1 MAIDYGAM
9 QALTLALNGTS
20 DARRARKQ
28 DEAQMRQEM
37 MQQEQLDFQNAKM
50 IGAER
55 DALTK
60 LEKDYMTQVNN
71 IPHMRDYMTNYFDEK
86 KMEFK
91 SMLKTFNGRYSSAMS
106 SGKVLDFRDGIVSGL
121 TNSEKYQNGVTSAK
135 QLALLDQR
143 SQNKDTSDLIS
154 QVDLDNRR
162 KYLAGETDGFKLS
175 GLRAKYDAVDVAN
188 YYEGENINFDE
199 IFNSQYLNIVHNYAL
214 EKQDPQ
220 LKKLEEEASV
230 KFPGDSYGKEKLLKS
245 FAQKDMGM
253 KGAYNPNAT
262 GTKEKGPVEMES
274 EIRARLQSVYKGRT
288 SASKGL
294 HKSAQSAGFKA
305 FGVSPGGPD
314 QVGKVKI
321 EGYRIF
327 TDATDAP
334 RKAIE
339 TLLGNKMKN
348 NSDGTY
354 NFSHAKG
361 MYDSNGVYIKGYEV
375 KEDYEDMK
383 YDGAYLVNK
392 AIFMVDG
399 EEVHHI
405 IGDSTDKDL
414 MDSLKKLYKGEPT
427 FVSTMVGVYQNDNT
441 FSKDD
446 QIMMELNPGSVSL
459 ERIIENTGQEAN
471 IQKSSKSSIEL
482 EKSLEKKTAE
492 NQAYLERIR
501 KYQQKEGNAFY
512 KDTEFDMDGVEN
524 ILNKVYNNT
533 DFDNESKGIIYSL
546 ASSAAKN
553 AGGDFR
559 INSQKYLDAMNNL
572 LSDRSPKGKEFQ
584 KAIATKNPET
594 IFETM
599 NKMFEGL
606 GDKGEILKLAEIWN
620 TYN

>member
-28 DEAQMRQEM
+28 EEAQMRQEM

-154 QVDLDNRR
+154 QVDLENRR
-162 KYLAGETDGFKLS
+162 KYLAGETDNFKLS
-175 GLRAKYDAVDVAN
+175 GLRAKYDAVDTAN
-188 YYEGENINFDE
+188 YYEGQSIDFDE
-199 IFNSQYLNIVHNYAL
+199 VFNSQYLNVVHNYAL
-214 EKQDPQ
+214 ERQDPQ
-220 LKKLEEEASV
+220 LKKLEAEASV
-230 KFPGDSYGKEKLLKS
+230 KFPGDPYGKEKLLKS
-245 FAQKDMGM
+245 FAKTDMGM
-253 KGAYNPNAT
+253 KGAYNPNAV
-262 GTKEKGPVEMES
+262 GTKEMGPVEMEA
-274 EIRARLQSVYKGRT
+274 EIRASMQKSYTGRT
-288 SASKGL
+288 RASKAL
-294 HKSAQSAGFKA
+294 KKVSQNSGFQA
-305 FGVSPGGPD
+305 FGVRPEGPD

-334 RKAIE
+334 QKAIE
-339 TLLGNKMKN
+339 KLLGTKIKN

-354 NFSHAKG
+354 DMTHSKS
-361 MYDSNGVYIKGYEV
+361 MYDQDGVYIDGYEA
-375 KEDYEDMK
+375 KKDYEDMK

-392 AIFMVDG
+392 AIFNVDG

-414 MDSLKKLYKGEPT
+414 MASLKEFYKGDPL
-427 FVSTMVGVYQNDNT
+427 FVSTMVGVYQNDD
-441 FSKDD
+441 DD
-446 QIMMELNPGSVSL
+446 QVMIELNPGSVSL
-459 ERIIENTGQEAN
+459 ERIIENTGQEGN

-492 NQAYLERIR
+492 NEAYLNQIR

-512 KDTEFDMDGVEN
+512 KDTDFDMDGVDY
-524 ILNKVYNNT
+524 ILGEVYKNT
-533 DFDNESKGIIYSL
+533 DFDNNSKGIIYSL
-546 ASSAAKN
+546 ASSAAKKQ
-553 AGGDFR
+553 GGDFR
-559 INSQKYLDAMNNL
+559 VTSQKYLDSMNNL
-572 LSDRSPKGKEFQ
+572 LKDRSPIGKEFQ
-584 KAIATKNPET
+584 KAIATNNPET
-594 IFETM
+594 IFDVM
-599 NKMFEGL
+599 NKMFDGL
-606 GDKGEILKLAEIWN
+606 GDKGEILKLAEIWD

>member
-28 DEAQMRQEM
+28 EEAQMRQEM

-106 SGKVLDFRDGIVSGL
+106 SGKVLDFRDSIVSGL

-154 QVDLDNRR
+154 QVDLENRR
-162 KYLAGETDGFKLS
+162 KYLAGETDNFKLS
-175 GLRAKYDAVDVAN
+175 GLRAKYDAVDTAN
-188 YYEGENINFDE
+188 YYEGQSIDFDE
-199 IFNSQYLNIVHNYAL
+199 VFNSQYLNVVHNYAL
-214 EKQDPQ
+214 ERQDPQ
-220 LKKLEEEASV
+220 LKKLEAEASV
-230 KFPGDSYGKEKLLKS
+230 KFPGDPYGKEKLLKS
-245 FAQKDMGM
+245 FAKTDMGM
-253 KGAYNPNAT
+253 KGAYNPNAV
-262 GTKEKGPVEMES
+262 GTKEMGPVEMEA
-274 EIRARLQSVYKGRT
+274 EIRASMQKSYTGRT
-288 SASKGL
+288 RASKAL
-294 HKSAQSAGFKA
+294 KKVSQNSGFQA
-305 FGVSPGGPD
+305 FGVRPEGPD

-334 RKAIE
+334 QKAIE
-339 TLLGNKMKN
+339 KLLGTKIKN

-354 NFSHAKG
+354 DMTHSKS
-361 MYDSNGVYIKGYEV
+361 MYDQDGVYIDGYEA
-375 KEDYEDMK
+375 KKDYEDMK

-392 AIFMVDG
+392 AIFNVDG

-414 MDSLKKLYKGEPT
+414 MASLKEFYKGDPL
-427 FVSTMVGVYQNDNT
+427 FVSTMVGVYQNDD
-441 FSKDD
+441 DD
-446 QIMMELNPGSVSL
+446 QVMIELNPGSVSL

-492 NQAYLERIR
+492 NEAYLNQIR

-512 KDTEFDMDGVEN
+512 KDTDFDMDGVDY
-524 ILNKVYNNT
+524 ILGEVYKNT
-533 DFDNESKGIIYSL
+533 DFDNNSKGIIYSL
-546 ASSAAKN
+546 ASSAAKKQ
-553 AGGDFR
+553 GGDFR
-559 INSQKYLDAMNNL
+559 VTSQKYLDSMNNL
-572 LSDRSPKGKEFQ
+572 LKDRSPIGKEFQ
-584 KAIATKNPET
+584 KAIATNNPET
-594 IFETM
+594 IFDVM
-599 NKMFEGL
+599 NKMFDGL
-606 GDKGEILKLAEIWN
+606 GDKGEILKLAEIWD

>member
-20 DARRARKQ
+20 EARRARRQ
-28 DEAQMRQEM
+28 EEAQMRQEI

-55 DALTK
+55 DALAK
-60 LEKDYMTQVNN
+60 LEKEYMTQVNN

-91 SMLKTFNGRYSSAMS
+91 SILKTFNGRYSSAMS
-106 SGKVLDFRDGIVSGL
+106 SGKVLDLRDSIVSGL

-154 QVDLDNRR
+154 QVDLENRR
-162 KYLAGETDGFKLS
+162 KYLAGETDSFKLS
-175 GLRAKYDAVDVAN
+175 GLRARYDAVDTAN
-188 YYEGENINFDE
+188 YYEGQSIDFDE
-199 IFNSQYLNIVHNYAL
+199 VFNSQYLNIVHNYAL

-220 LKKLEEEASV
+220 LKKLEAEASV
-230 KFPGDSYGKEKLLKS
+230 KFPGDPYGKEKLLKS
-245 FAQKDMGM
+245 FAKTDMGM
-253 KGAYNPNAT
+253 KGAYNPDAV
-262 GTKEKGPVEMES
+262 GTKEMGPVEMEA
-274 EIRARLQSVYKGRT
+274 EIRAGMQKSYKGRT
-288 SASKGL
+288 SASKAL
-294 HKSAQSAGFKA
+294 KKVSQNSGFQA
-305 FGVSPGGPD
+305 FGVRPEGPD

-334 RKAIE
+334 QKAIE
-339 TLLGNKMKN
+339 KLLGTKIKN

-354 NFSHAKG
+354 DMTHSKS
-361 MYDSNGVYIKGYEV
+361 MYDQDGVYIDGYEA
-375 KEDYEDMK
+375 KEDYEDMR

-392 AIFMVDG
+392 AIFNVDG

-414 MDSLKKLYKGEPT
+414 MASLKEFYKGDPL
-427 FVSTMVGVYQNDNT
+427 FVSTMVGVYQNDD
-441 FSKDD
+441 DD
-446 QIMMELNPGSVSL
+446 QVMIELNPGSVSL

-492 NQAYLERIR
+492 NEAYLNQIR

-512 KDTEFDMDGVEN
+512 KDTDFDMDGVDY
-524 ILNKVYNNT
+524 ILGEVYKNT
-533 DFDNESKGIIYSL
+533 DFDNNSKGIIYSL

-553 AGGDFR
+553 QGGDFR
-559 INSQKYLDAMNNL
+559 VTSQRYLDAMNNL
-572 LSDRSPKGKEFQ
+572 LKDRSPKGKEFQ
-584 KAIATKNPET
+584 KAIATNNPET
-594 IFETM
+594 IFDVM
-599 NKMFEGL
+599 NKMFNGL
-606 GDKGEILKLAEIWN
+606 GDKGEILKLAEIWD

>member
-28 DEAQMRQEM
+28 EEAQMRQEM

-106 SGKVLDFRDGIVSGL
+106 SGKVLDFRDSIVSGL

-154 QVDLDNRR
+154 QVDLENRR

-175 GLRAKYDAVDVAN
+175 GLRAKYDAVDTAS
-188 YYEGENINFDE
+188 YYEGQSIDFDE
-199 IFNSQYLNIVHNYAL
+199 VFNSQYLNVVHNYAL
-214 EKQDPQ
+214 ERQDPQ
-220 LKKLEEEASV
+220 LKKLEAEASV
-230 KFPGDSYGKEKLLKS
+230 KFPGDPYGKEKLLKS
-245 FAQKDMGM
+245 FAKTDMGM
-253 KGAYNPNAT
+253 KGAYNPNAV
-262 GTKEKGPVEMES
+262 GTKEMGPVEMEA
-274 EIRARLQSVYKGRT
+274 EIRASMQKSYTGRT
-288 SASKGL
+288 RASKAL
-294 HKSAQSAGFKA
+294 KKVSQNSGFQA
-305 FGVSPGGPD
+305 FGVRPEGPD

-334 RKAIE
+334 QKAIE
-339 TLLGNKMKN
+339 KLLGTKIKN

-354 NFSHAKG
+354 DMTHSKS
-361 MYDSNGVYIKGYEV
+361 MYDQDGVYIDGYEA
-375 KEDYEDMK
+375 KKDYEDMK

-392 AIFMVDG
+392 AIFNVDG
-399 EEVHHI
+399 EEIHHI

-414 MDSLKKLYKGEPT
+414 MASLKEFYKGDPL
-427 FVSTMVGVYQNDNT
+427 FVSTMVGVYQNDG
-441 FSKDD
+441 DD
-446 QIMMELNPGSVSL
+446 QVMIELNPGSVSL

-492 NQAYLERIR
+492 NEAYLNQIR

-512 KDTEFDMDGVEN
+512 KDTDFDMDGVDY
-524 ILNKVYNNT
+524 ILGEVYKNT
-533 DFDNESKGIIYSL
+533 DFDNNSKGIIYSL
-546 ASSAAKN
+546 ASSAAKKQ
-553 AGGDFR
+553 GGDFR
-559 INSQKYLDAMNNL
+559 VTSQKYLDSMNNL
-572 LSDRSPKGKEFQ
+572 LKDRSPIGKEFQ
-584 KAIATKNPET
+584 KAIATNNPET
-594 IFETM
+594 IFDVM
-599 NKMFEGL
+599 NKMFDGL
-606 GDKGEILKLAEIWN
+606 GDKGEILKLAEIWD

>member
-20 DARRARKQ
+20 EARRARRQ
-28 DEAQMRQEM
+28 EEAQMRQEM
-37 MQQEQLDFQNAKM
+37 MQQEKLDFQNAKM
-50 IGAER
+50 IGDER
-55 DALTK
+55 DALAK

-106 SGKVLDFRDGIVSGL
+106 SGKVLDFRDSIVSGL

-154 QVDLDNRR
+154 QVDLENRR
-162 KYLAGETDGFKLS
+162 KYLAGETDSFKLS
-175 GLRAKYDAVDVAN
+175 GLRAKYDAVDTAN
-188 YYEGENINFDE
+188 YYEGQSINFDE
-199 IFNSQYLNIVHNYAL
+199 VFNSQYLNIVHNYAL

-220 LKKLEEEASV
+220 LKKLEAEASV
-230 KFPGDSYGKEKLLKS
+230 KFPGDPYGKEKLLKS
-245 FAQKDMGM
+245 FAKTDMGM
-253 KGAYNPNAT
+253 KGAYNPNAV
-262 GTKEKGPVEMES
+262 GTKEMGPVEMEA
-274 EIRARLQSVYKGRT
+274 EIRASMQKSYTGRT
-288 SASKGL
+288 RASKAL
-294 HKSAQSAGFKA
+294 KKVSQNSGFQA
-305 FGVSPGGPD
+305 FGVRPEGPD

-334 RKAIE
+334 QKAIE
-339 TLLGNKMKN
+339 KLLGTKIKN

-354 NFSHAKG
+354 DMTHSKS
-361 MYDSNGVYIKGYEV
+361 MYDQDGVYIDGYEA
-375 KEDYEDMK
+375 KKDYEDMK

-392 AIFMVDG
+392 AIFNVDG

-414 MDSLKKLYKGEPT
+414 MASLKEFYKGDPL
-427 FVSTMVGVYQNDNT
+427 FVSTMVGVYQNDD
-441 FSKDD
+441 DD
-446 QIMMELNPGSVSL
+446 QVMIELNPGSVSL

-492 NQAYLERIR
+492 NEAYLNQIR

-512 KDTEFDMDGVEN
+512 KDTDFDMDGVDY
-524 ILNKVYNNT
+524 ILGEVYKNT
-533 DFDNESKGIIYSL
+533 DFDNNSKGIIYSL

-553 AGGDFR
+553 QGGDFR
-559 INSQKYLDAMNNL
+559 VTSQKYLDAMNNL
-572 LSDRSPKGKEFQ
+572 LKDRSPKGKEFQ
-584 KAIATKNPET
+584 KAIATNNPET
-594 IFETM
+594 IFDVM
-599 NKMFEGL
+599 NKMFDGL
-606 GDKGEILKLAEIWN
+606 GDKGEILKLAEIWD

>member
-20 DARRARKQ
+20 EARRARKQ
-28 DEAQMRQEM
+28 EEAQMRQEI

-55 DALTK
+55 DELAK

-106 SGKVLDFRDGIVSGL
+106 SGKVLDFRDSIVSGL

-154 QVDLDNRR
+154 QVDLENRR
-162 KYLAGETDGFKLS
+162 KYLAGETDSFKLS
-175 GLRAKYDAVDVAN
+175 GLRAKYDAVDTAN
-188 YYEGENINFDE
+188 YYEGQSINFDE
-199 IFNSQYLNIVHNYAL
+199 VFNSQYLNIVHNYAL

-220 LKKLEEEASV
+220 LKKLEAEASV
-230 KFPGDSYGKEKLLKS
+230 KFPGDPYGKEKLLKS
-245 FAQKDMGM
+245 FAKTDMGM
-253 KGAYNPNAT
+253 KGAYNPNAV
-262 GTKEKGPVEMES
+262 GTKEMGPVEMEA
-274 EIRARLQSVYKGRT
+274 EIRASMQKSYTGRT
-288 SASKGL
+288 RASKAL
-294 HKSAQSAGFKA
+294 KKVSQNSGFQA
-305 FGVSPGGPD
+305 FGVRPEGPD

-334 RKAIE
+334 QKAIE
-339 TLLGNKMKN
+339 KLLGTKIKN

-354 NFSHAKG
+354 DMTHSKS
-361 MYDSNGVYIKGYEV
+361 MYDQDGVYIDGYEAK
-375 KEDYEDMK
+375 KEYEDMK

-392 AIFMVDG
+392 AIFNVDG

-414 MDSLKKLYKGEPT
+414 MASLKEFYKGDPL
-427 FVSTMVGVYQNDNT
+427 FVSTMVGVYQNDD
-441 FSKDD
+441 DD
-446 QIMMELNPGSVSL
+446 QVMIELNPGSVSL
-459 ERIIENTGQEAN
+459 ERIIENTGQEKN

-492 NQAYLERIR
+492 NEAYLNQIR

-512 KDTEFDMDGVEN
+512 KDTDFDMDGVDY
-524 ILNKVYNNT
+524 ILGEVYKNT
-533 DFDNESKGIIYSL
+533 DFNNNSKGIIYSL

-553 AGGDFR
+553 QGGDFR
-559 INSQKYLDAMNNL
+559 VTSQRYLDAMNNL
-572 LSDRSPKGKEFQ
+572 LKDRSPKGKEFQ
-584 KAIATKNPET
+584 KAIATNNPET
-594 IFETM
+594 IFDVM
-599 NKMFEGL
+599 NKMFDGL
-606 GDKGEILKLAEIWN
+606 GDKGEILKLAEIWD

>member
-20 DARRARKQ
+20 EARRARRQ
-28 DEAQMRQEM
+28 EEAQMRQEM
-37 MQQEQLDFQNAKM
+37 MQQEKLDFQNAKM
-50 IGAER
+50 IGDER
-55 DALTK
+55 DALAK

-106 SGKVLDFRDGIVSGL
+106 SGKVLDFRDSIVSGL
-121 TNSEKYQNGVTSAK
+121 TSSEKYQNGVNSAK

-154 QVDLDNRR
+154 QVDLENRR
-162 KYLAGETDGFKLS
+162 KYLAGETDSFKLS
-175 GLRAKYDAVDVAN
+175 GLRAKYDAVDTAN
-188 YYEGENINFDE
+188 YYEGQSIDFDE
-199 IFNSQYLNIVHNYAL
+199 VFNSQYLNVVHNYAL
-214 EKQDPQ
+214 ERQDPQ
-220 LKKLEEEASV
+220 LKKLEAEASV
-230 KFPGDSYGKEKLLKS
+230 KFPGDPYGKEKLLKS
-245 FAQKDMGM
+245 FAKTDMGM
-253 KGAYNPNAT
+253 KGAYNPNAV
-262 GTKEKGPVEMES
+262 GTKEMGPVEMEA
-274 EIRARLQSVYKGRT
+274 EIRASMQKSYTGRT
-288 SASKGL
+288 RASKAL
-294 HKSAQSAGFKA
+294 KNVSQNSGFQA
-305 FGVSPGGPD
+305 FGVRPEGPD

-334 RKAIE
+334 QKAIE
-339 TLLGNKMKN
+339 KLLGTKIKN

-354 NFSHAKG
+354 DMTHSKS
-361 MYDSNGVYIKGYEV
+361 MYDQDGVYIDGHEAK
-375 KEDYEDMK
+375 KDYEDMR

-392 AIFMVDG
+392 AIFNVDG
-399 EEVHHI
+399 EEIHHI

-414 MDSLKKLYKGEPT
+414 MASLKELYKGDPS
-427 FVSTMVGVYQNDNT
+427 FVSTMVGVYQNDG
-441 FSKDD
+441 DD
-446 QIMMELNPGSVSL
+446 QVMIELNPGSVSL

-492 NQAYLERIR
+492 NEAYLNQIR

-512 KDTEFDMDGVEN
+512 KDTDFDMDSVDY
-524 ILNKVYNNT
+524 ILGEVYKNT
-533 DFDNESKGIIYSL
+533 DFDNNSKGIIYSL

-553 AGGDFR
+553 QGGDFR
-559 INSQKYLDAMNNL
+559 VTSQKYLDAMNNL
-572 LSDRSPKGKEFQ
+572 LKDRSPKGKEFQ
-584 KAIATKNPET
+584 KAIATNNPET
-594 IFETM
+594 IFDVM
-599 NKMFEGL
+599 NKMFDGL
-606 GDKGEILKLAEIWN
+606 GDKGEILKLAEIWD

>member
-20 DARRARKQ
+20 EARRARKQ
-28 DEAQMRQEM
+28 EEAQMRQEI

-55 DALTK
+55 DELAK

-106 SGKVLDFRDGIVSGL
+106 SGKVLDFRDSIVSGL

-154 QVDLDNRR
+154 QVDLENRR
-162 KYLAGETDGFKLS
+162 KYLAGETDSFKLS
-175 GLRAKYDAVDVAN
+175 GLRAKYDAVDTAS
-188 YYEGENINFDE
+188 YYEGQSINFDE
-199 IFNSQYLNIVHNYAL
+199 VFNSQYLNIVHNYAL

-220 LKKLEEEASV
+220 LKKLEAEASV
-230 KFPGDSYGKEKLLKS
+230 KFPGDPYGKEKLLKS
-245 FAQKDMGM
+245 FAKTDMGM
-253 KGAYNPNAT
+253 KGAYNPNAV
-262 GTKEKGPVEMES
+262 GTKEMGPVEMEA
-274 EIRARLQSVYKGRT
+274 EIRASMQKSYTGRT
-288 SASKGL
+288 RASKAL
-294 HKSAQSAGFKA
+294 KKVSQNSGFQA
-305 FGVSPGGPD
+305 FGVRPEGPD

-334 RKAIE
+334 QKAIE
-339 TLLGNKMKN
+339 KLLGTKIKN

-354 NFSHAKG
+354 DMTHSKS
-361 MYDSNGVYIKGYEV
+361 MYDQDGVYIDGYEAK
-375 KEDYEDMK
+375 KEYEDMK

-392 AIFMVDG
+392 AIFNVDG

-414 MDSLKKLYKGEPT
+414 MASLKEFYKGDPL
-427 FVSTMVGVYQNDNT
+427 FVSTMVGVYQNDD
-441 FSKDD
+441 DD
-446 QIMMELNPGSVSL
+446 QVMIELNPGSVSL

-492 NQAYLERIR
+492 NEAYLNQIR

-512 KDTEFDMDGVEN
+512 KDTDFDMDGVDY
-524 ILNKVYNNT
+524 ILGKVYKNT
-533 DFDNESKGIIYSL
+533 DFDNNSKGIIYSL
-546 ASSAAKN
+546 ASSAAKSQ
-553 AGGDFR
+553 GGDFR
-559 INSQKYLDAMNNL
+559 VTSQRYLDAMNNL
-572 LSDRSPKGKEFQ
+572 LKDRSPIGKEFQ
-584 KAIATKNPET
+584 KAIATNNPET
-594 IFETM
+594 IFDVM
-599 NKMFEGL
+599 NKMFDGL
-606 GDKGEILKLAEIWN
+606 GDKGEILKLAEIWD

>member
-20 DARRARKQ
+20 EARRARKQ
-28 DEAQMRQEM
+28 EEAQMRQEI

-55 DALTK
+55 DALAK

-106 SGKVLDFRDGIVSGL
+106 SGKVLDFRDSIVSGL

-154 QVDLDNRR
+154 QVDLENRR
-162 KYLAGETDGFKLS
+162 KYLAGETDSFKLS
-175 GLRAKYDAVDVAN
+175 GLRAKYDAVDTAN
-188 YYEGENINFDE
+188 YYEGQSIDFDE
-199 IFNSQYLNIVHNYAL
+199 VFNSQYLNIVHNYAL

-220 LKKLEEEASV
+220 LKKLEAEASV
-230 KFPGDSYGKEKLLKS
+230 KFPGDPYGKEKLLKS
-245 FAQKDMGM
+245 FAKTDMGM
-253 KGAYNPNAT
+253 KGAYNPNAV
-262 GTKEKGPVEMES
+262 GTKEMGPVEMEA
-274 EIRARLQSVYKGRT
+274 EIRASMQKSYKGRT
-288 SASKGL
+288 SASKAL
-294 HKSAQSAGFKA
+294 KKVSQNSGFQA
-305 FGVSPGGPD
+305 FGVRPEGPD

-334 RKAIE
+334 QKAIE
-339 TLLGNKMKN
+339 KLLGTKIKN

-354 NFSHAKG
+354 DMTHSKS
-361 MYDSNGVYIKGYEV
+361 MYDQDGVYIDGYEA
-375 KEDYEDMK
+375 KKDYEDMK

-392 AIFMVDG
+392 AIFNVDG

-414 MDSLKKLYKGEPT
+414 MDSLKEFYKGDPL
-427 FVSTMVGVYQNDNT
+427 FVSTMVGVYQNDD
-441 FSKDD
+441 DD
-446 QIMMELNPGSVSL
+446 QVMIELNPGSVSL

-492 NQAYLERIR
+492 NEAYLNQIR

-512 KDTEFDMDGVEN
+512 KDTDFDMDGVDY
-524 ILNKVYNNT
+524 ILGEVYKNT
-533 DFDNESKGIIYSL
+533 DFDNNSKGIIYSL

-553 AGGDFR
+553 QGGDFR
-559 INSQKYLDAMNNL
+559 VTSQRYLDAMNNL
-572 LSDRSPKGKEFQ
+572 LKDRSPKGKEFQ
-584 KAIATKNPET
+584 KAIATNNPET
-594 IFETM
+594 IFDVM
-599 NKMFEGL
+599 NKMFDGL
-606 GDKGEILKLAEIWN
+606 GDKGEILKLAEIWD

>member
-20 DARRARKQ
+20 EARRARKQ
-28 DEAQMRQEM
+28 EEAQMRQEI

-55 DALTK
+55 DELAK

-106 SGKVLDFRDGIVSGL
+106 SGKVLDFRDSIVSGL

-154 QVDLDNRR
+154 QVDLENRR
-162 KYLAGETDGFKLS
+162 KYLAGETDSFKLS
-175 GLRAKYDAVDVAN
+175 GLRAKYDAVDTAN
-188 YYEGENINFDE
+188 YYEGQSINFDE
-199 IFNSQYLNIVHNYAL
+199 VFNSQYLNIVHNYAL

-220 LKKLEEEASV
+220 LKKLEAEASV
-230 KFPGDSYGKEKLLKS
+230 KFPGDPYGKEKLLKS
-245 FAQKDMGM
+245 FAKTDMGM
-253 KGAYNPNAT
+253 KGAYNPNAV
-262 GTKEKGPVEMES
+262 GTKEMGPVEMEA
-274 EIRARLQSVYKGRT
+274 EIRASMQKSYTGRT
-288 SASKGL
+288 RASKAL
-294 HKSAQSAGFKA
+294 KKVSQNSGFQA
-305 FGVSPGGPD
+305 FGVRPEGPD

-334 RKAIE
+334 QKAIE
-339 TLLGNKMKN
+339 KLLGTKIKN

-354 NFSHAKG
+354 DMTHSKS
-361 MYDSNGVYIKGYEV
+361 MYDQDGVYIDGYEAK
-375 KEDYEDMK
+375 KEYEDMK

-392 AIFMVDG
+392 AIFNVDG

-414 MDSLKKLYKGEPT
+414 MASLKEFYKGDPL
-427 FVSTMVGVYQNDNT
+427 FVSTMVGVYQNDD
-441 FSKDD
+441 DD
-446 QIMMELNPGSVSL
+446 QVMIELNPGSVSL

-492 NQAYLERIR
+492 NEAYLNQIR

-512 KDTEFDMDGVEN
+512 KDTDFDMDGVDY
-524 ILNKVYNNT
+524 ILGEVYKNT
-533 DFDNESKGIIYSL
+533 DFDNNSKGIIYSL

-553 AGGDFR
+553 QGGDFR
-559 INSQKYLDAMNNL
+559 VTSQRYLDAMNNL
-572 LSDRSPKGKEFQ
+572 LKDRSPKGKEFQ
-584 KAIATKNPET
+584 KAIATNNPET
-594 IFETM
+594 IFDVM
-599 NKMFEGL
+599 NKMFDGL
-606 GDKGEILKLAEIWN
+606 GDKGEILKLAEIWD

>member
-20 DARRARKQ
+20 EARRARKQ
-28 DEAQMRQEM
+28 EEAQMRQEI

-55 DALTK
+55 DALAK
-60 LEKDYMTQVNN
+60 LEKEYMTQVNN

-91 SMLKTFNGRYSSAMS
+91 SILKTFNGRYSSAMS
-106 SGKVLDFRDGIVSGL
+106 SGKVLDLRDSIVSGL

-154 QVDLDNRR
+154 QVDLENRR
-162 KYLAGETDGFKLS
+162 KYLAGETDSFKLS
-175 GLRAKYDAVDVAN
+175 GLRARYDAVDTAN
-188 YYEGENINFDE
+188 YYEGQSIDFDE
-199 IFNSQYLNIVHNYAL
+199 VFNSQYLNIVHNYAL

-220 LKKLEEEASV
+220 LKKLEAEASV
-230 KFPGDSYGKEKLLKS
+230 KFPGDPYGKEKLLKS
-245 FAQKDMGM
+245 FAKTDMGM
-253 KGAYNPNAT
+253 KGAYNPDAV
-262 GTKEKGPVEMES
+262 GTKEMGPVEMEA
-274 EIRARLQSVYKGRT
+274 EIRAGMQKSYKGRT
-288 SASKGL
+288 SASKAL
-294 HKSAQSAGFKA
+294 KKVSQNSGFQA
-305 FGVSPGGPD
+305 FGVRPEGPD

-334 RKAIE
+334 QKAIE
-339 TLLGNKMKN
+339 KLLGTKIKN

-354 NFSHAKG
+354 DMTHSKS
-361 MYDSNGVYIKGYEV
+361 MYDQDGVYIDGYEA
-375 KEDYEDMK
+375 KEDYEDMR

-392 AIFMVDG
+392 AIFNVDG

-414 MDSLKKLYKGEPT
+414 MASLKEFYKGDPL
-427 FVSTMVGVYQNDNT
+427 FVSTMVGVYQNDD
-441 FSKDD
+441 DD
-446 QIMMELNPGSVSL
+446 QVMIELNPGSVSL

-492 NQAYLERIR
+492 NEAYLNQIR

-512 KDTEFDMDGVEN
+512 KDTDFDMDGVDY
-524 ILNKVYNNT
+524 ILGEVYKNT
-533 DFDNESKGIIYSL
+533 DFDNNSKGIIYSL

-553 AGGDFR
+553 QGGDFR
-559 INSQKYLDAMNNL
+559 VTSQRYLDAMNNL
-572 LSDRSPKGKEFQ
+572 LKDRSPKGKEFQ
-584 KAIATKNPET
+584 KAIATNNPET
-594 IFETM
+594 IFDVM
-599 NKMFEGL
+599 NKMFNGL
-606 GDKGEILKLAEIWN
+606 GDKGEILKLAEIWD